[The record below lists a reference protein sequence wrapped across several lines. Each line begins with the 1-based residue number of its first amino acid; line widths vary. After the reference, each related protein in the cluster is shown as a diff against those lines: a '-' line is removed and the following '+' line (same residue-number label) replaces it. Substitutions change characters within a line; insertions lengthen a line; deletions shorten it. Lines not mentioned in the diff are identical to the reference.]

1 MKKII
6 FSAAIVGLVAISCT
20 KKEEGNKSA
29 ISTEELPTVETNIQ
43 TEPSALDLNNT
54 QKEVIIGYKAIDGSR
69 ATATLTNTDKSNVI
83 LIKANNHMFQLDRKE
98 LTANG
103 ARYERNGV
111 GAEIKGDSL
120 IITQGDTQID
130 LVRF

>member
-6 FSAAIVGLVAISCT
+6 FSAALVGLVAVSCS
-20 KKEEGNKSA
+20 KKEEGNTSA

-54 QKEVIIGYKAIDGSR
+54 QKEVIIGYKAVDGSR
-69 ATATLTNTDKSNVI
+69 ATATLTNTDKTNVI

-98 LTANG
+98 LTDTG
-103 ARYERNGV
+103 AKYERNGV
-111 GAEIKGDSL
+111 NAEIKGDSL
-120 IITQGDTQID
+120 FIMQGDTVIE

>member
-6 FSAAIVGLVAISCT
+6 FSAAIIGLLAISCD
-20 KKEEGNKSA
+20 KKEGGNKSA

-54 QKEVIIGYKAIDGSR
+54 QKEVVIGYKAVDGSR
-69 ATATLTNTDKSNVI
+69 ATATLVNSDKANTV

-98 LTANG
+98 LTATG
-103 ARYERNGV
+103 AKYDRNGV
-111 GAEIKGDSL
+111 TAEIKGDSL
-120 IITQGDTQID
+120 YITQGDTVIE